1 MENNVNHDMSFNPIE
16 ISIEKTLH
24 ESNKVLF
31 YNDVSITTMK
41 KYECKVIYEF
51 SKKTSLKILFRTM
64 ISQKNIRSTKEI
76 SV

>member
-41 KYECKVIYEF
+41 KYECKVI
-51 SKKTSLKILFRTM
+51 
-64 ISQKNIRSTKEI
+64 
-76 SV
+76 